1 MSGADV
7 HVLGAG
13 PAGLLAGWHAAQ
25 RGHRVTI
32 FEQAA
37 VVGGMAGSFEVAGQR
52 VDHGSHRLHPS
63 VDPNLLAELRQLLG
77 GDLQERPRRG
87 RIRLADRWIA
97 FPLRTTDLLR
107 RLPPSFALRA
117 GRDAVTR
124 PLRRAGADTYADEV
138 RAGLG
143 PTMAEAFYGPYAH
156 KLWDTDPGQLSGE
169 LARRRIGAR
178 SPTALLRRLIRPTAT
193 FLYPRRGYGQISEA
207 LADAAV
213 ATGAELHLSTPL
225 DSVQLS
231 ADHHTWSTLP
241 LATLARI
248 SDPPGPEVSLDHRGL
263 VLVYLVIDRPR
274 YTPFDA
280 HYFPGLDTPMSRLSE
295 PKNYRDSADDP
306 ADRTVLCAEIPCW
319 VGDDMW
325 SASPDALGG
334 LVAEALER
342 NDLPPPRHITTEVSR
357 LPRVYPVYRIGY
369 EADLAELDAWVDS
382 RPNLVSLG
390 RQGRFVPDNLH
401 HVLAMGRDAAAA
413 LRDDGSFDS
422 AEWRRAR
429 HRHAEHVVED

>member
-1 MSGADV
+1 VTGAEV
-7 HVLGAG
+7 QVLGAG
-13 PAGLLAGWHAAQ
+13 PAGLIAGWHAAR
-25 RGHRVTI
+25 RGHAVTI
-32 FEQAA
+32 VEQAP

-63 VDPNLLAELRQLLG
+63 IDPGLLAELRGLLG
-77 GDLQERPRRG
+77 ADLQERPRRG

-97 FPLRTTDLLR
+97 FPLRTTDLVR

-117 GRDAVTR
+117 GMDALTR
-124 PLRRAGADTYADEV
+124 PFRRVGGDTYADEV

-143 PTMAEAFYGPYAH
+143 PTMADAFYGPYAR
-156 KLWDTDPGQLSGE
+156 KLWDTDPSQLSGD

-178 SPTALLRRLIRPTAT
+178 SPAALLRRLVRPTTT

-213 ATGAELHLSTPL
+213 AAGAELRLSTPAE
-225 DSVQLS
+225 SVRPS
-231 ADHHTWSTLP
+231 AERHTWSTLP
-241 LATLARI
+241 LTTLAGMC
-248 SDPPGPEVSLDHRGL
+248 DPPGPDAALDHRAL
-263 VLVYLVIDRPR
+263 VLVYLVVDRPE

-295 PKNYRDSADDP
+295 PKNYRASSDDP
-306 ADRTVLCAEIPCW
+306 SGHTVLCAEVPCW
-319 VGDDMW
+319 VGDDAW
-325 SASPDALGG
+325 SASPEHLGCV
-334 LVAEALER
+334 VAESLER
-342 NDLPPPRHITTEVSR
+342 NGLPAPMHVAVEVRR
-357 LPRVYPVYRIGY
+357 LPRVYPVYRVGY
-369 EADLAELDAWVDS
+369 EAGLAELEAWVDS

-413 LRDDGSFDS
+413 LGDDGRFDV
-422 AEWRRAR
+422 AAWRRAR
-429 HRHAEHVVED
+429 ERFGQHVVED